1 MNDNLERPV
10 PEQFPMSPRFRA
22 GAAPAASPP
31 PVLLL
36 VNLGTPAAPTAGAVR
51 RFLAEFLHDHRVV
64 ELTRWLW
71 CPLLHFLILPLRA
84 PKVAKKYASIWSA
97 QGSPLLAYSRALAE
111 AVQARLPGVE
121 VRLAMRYGEPSVRAE
136 LQEAEAGG
144 ATEIAV
150 LPLYPQYSAST
161 TASVHDAV
169 GAELAR
175 WRRRPALRLLGDYH
189 LDGGWLD
196 ALAAS
201 VREHWQMHGRGEL
214 LLFSF
219 HGLPVFQDRAGDPYA
234 GQCRASAAALAA
246 RLGLREDEW
255 QLAFQSRFGR
265 AEWLQ
270 PYTMQ
275 TLEELARSGLRR
287 VDLIC
292 PGFAVDCL
300 ETLEEIAVENAAAF
314 TAAGGEALRYIPALN
329 AGAAHADALA
339 ALARRE
345 LSGLGA

>member
-1 MNDNLERPV
+1 MP
-10 PEQFPMSPRFRA
+10 PHFRA
-22 GAAPAASPP
+22 GAVPAASPP

-36 VNLGTPAAPTAGAVR
+36 VNLGTPAAPSAGAVR
-51 RFLAEFLHDHRVV
+51 RFLAEFLHDRRVV

-71 CPLLHFLILPLRA
+71 CPLLHFFILPLRA
-84 PKVAKKYASIWSA
+84 PKVARKYAAIWTA
-97 QGSPLLAYSRALAE
+97 QGSPLLAHSRALAE
-111 AVQARLPGVE
+111 AVQVRLPGVE
-121 VRLAMRYGEPSVRAE
+121 VRLAMRYGEPSLRAE
-136 LQEAEAGG
+136 LQAAEAGG
-144 ATEIAV
+144 AAEIVV

-175 WRRRPALRLLGDYH
+175 WRRRPSLRLLGDYH
-189 LDGGWLD
+189 RDAGWLD

-201 VREHWQMHGRGEL
+201 GREHWQMHGRGEL
-214 LLFSF
+214 LLMSF
-219 HGLPVFQDRAGDPYA
+219 HGLPQFQDRAGDPYA
-234 GQCRASAAALAA
+234 RQCRASAEALAR
-246 RLGLREDEW
+246 RLDLREDEW
-255 QLAFQSRFGR
+255 RLAFQSRFGR

-275 TLEELARSGLRR
+275 TLQELARGGLRR
-287 VDLIC
+287 VDVFC

-300 ETLEEIAVENAAAF
+300 ETLEEISVENAAAF
-314 TAAGGEALRYIPALN
+314 LAAGGEALRYVPALN

-345 LSGLGA
+345 LLEQDA

>member
-1 MNDNLERPV
+1 MIARFRDGVAPS
-10 PEQFPMSPRFRA
+10 PSPRTA
-22 GAAPAASPP
+22 
-31 PVLLL
+31 LLL
-36 VNLGTPAAPTAGAVR
+36 VNLGTPSAPTAAAVAR
-51 RFLAEFLHDHRVV
+51 YLGQFLHDYRVV

-71 CPLLHFLILPLRA
+71 CPLLHFLILPLRSPRLA
-84 PKVAKKYASIWSA
+84 RKYAAIWTEG
-97 QGSPLLAYSRALAE
+97 GSPLLAHSRALAE
-111 AVQARLPGVE
+111 AVQARLPGIE
-121 VRLAMRYGEPSVRAE
+121 VRLAMRYGEPAIGEALRA
-136 LQEAEAGG
+136 LDLAGV
-144 ATEIAV
+144 ERVAV

-169 GAELAR
+169 GAELAQ

-189 LDGGWLD
+189 GDAGWLE

-201 VREHWQMHGRGEL
+201 VRAHWDAHGRGDL

-219 HGLPVFQDRAGDPYA
+219 HGLPEAQDRAGDPYA

-246 RLGLREDEW
+246 RLQLREDEW

-265 AEWLQ
+265 ARWLQ
-270 PYTMQ
+270 PYTDAV
-275 TLEELARSGLRR
+275 LAQLAHAGRRR
-287 VDLIC
+287 VDVLC

-300 ETLEEIAVENAAAF
+300 ETLEEIAVDNAARF
-314 TAAGGEALRYIPALN
+314 RAAGGESLRYVPALN

-345 LSGLGA
+345 LLCGGWGDA

>member
-1 MNDNLERPV
+1 MSTRFREGASPV
-10 PEQFPMSPRFRA
+10 P
-22 GAAPAASPP
+22 SPP

-51 RFLAEFLHDHRVV
+51 RYLRQFLHDRRVV

-71 CPLLHFLILPLRA
+71 CPLLEFLILPLRS
-84 PKVAKKYASIWSA
+84 PKVARKYAQIWTA
-97 QGSPLLAYSRALAE
+97 QGSPLLAHSRALAE
-111 AVQARLPGVE
+111 AVQARLPDMQ
-121 VRLAMRYGEPSVRAE
+121 VRLAMRYGEPSVAGELRAVDS
-136 LQEAEAGG
+136 AERVV
-144 ATEIAV
+144 V
-150 LPLYPQYSAST
+150 LPLYPQYSGST

-175 WRRRPALRLLGDYH
+175 WRRRPALRLIAEYH
-189 LDGGWLD
+189 LDAGWLD

-201 VREHWQMHGRGEL
+201 VREHWQMHGRAEL
-214 LLFSF
+214 LLMSF

-234 GQCRASAAALAA
+234 SQCRASAAALAR
-246 RLGLREDEW
+246 RLDLREDEW
-255 QLAFQSRFGR
+255 QLTFQSRFGR

-275 TLEELARSGLRR
+275 TLEELARSGLRK
-287 VDLIC
+287 VDVLC

-300 ETLEEIAVENAAAF
+300 ETLEEISAENATAF
-314 TAAGGEALRYIPALN
+314 LAAGGEALRYIPALN

-339 ALARRE
+339 AIARRE
-345 LSGLGA
+345 LSGAVA

>member
-1 MNDNLERPV
+1 MPT
-10 PEQFPMSPRFRA
+10 RFRA
-22 GAAPAASPP
+22 GAAPAPPSP

-51 RFLAEFLHDHRVV
+51 RFLRQFLHDRRVV

-71 CPLLHFLILPLRA
+71 CPLLEFLILPLRS
-84 PKVAKKYASIWSA
+84 PKVARKYAQIWTA
-97 QGSPLLAYSRALAE
+97 QGSPLLAHSRALAD
-111 AVQARLPGVE
+111 AVQARLPAMQ
-121 VRLAMRYGEPSVRAE
+121 VRLAMRYGEPSVAGE
-136 LQEAEAGG
+136 LQAAEG
-144 ATEIAV
+144 AERIVV
-150 LPLYPQYSAST
+150 LPLYPQYSGST

-175 WRRRPALRLLGDYH
+175 WRRRPALRLLADYH
-189 LDGGWLD
+189 LDAGWLD

-214 LLFSF
+214 LLLSF

-234 GQCRASAAALAA
+234 GQCRASAEALAR

-275 TLEELARSGLRR
+275 TLEELARRGLRK
-287 VDLIC
+287 VDVVC
-292 PGFAVDCL
+292 RGFAVDCL
-300 ETLEEIAVENAAAF
+300 VTLEDIRVVKSDAF
-314 TAAGGEALRYIPALN
+314 RAAGGEALRYIPALN

-339 ALARRE
+339 AIARRE
-345 LSGLGA
+345 LGEPA